1 MTIFLFNNVTMIKKT
16 SLGFM
21 LLSCAVIV
29 YFFVKE
35 QFRGIAL
42 SSADSMTLSI
52 TYLVF
57 GLSMLIFGRINFLEK
72 KKEQ

>member
-1 MTIFLFNNVTMIKKT
+1 MIKKT

-21 LLSCAVIV
+21 LLSCAVII
-29 YFFVKE
+29 FFFIKE
-35 QFRGIAL
+35 QFRGIVL
-42 SSADSMTLSI
+42 SSAENMTLSI

-57 GLSMLIFGRINFLEK
+57 GLSMLIFGRINFLEN

>member
-1 MTIFLFNNVTMIKKT
+1 MIKKT

-21 LLSCAVIV
+21 LLSCAVII
-29 YFFVKE
+29 FFFIKE
-35 QFRGIAL
+35 QFRGIVL
-42 SSADSMTLSI
+42 SSAENMTLSI

>member
-1 MTIFLFNNVTMIKKT
+1 MIKKT

-21 LLSCAVIV
+21 LLSCAVII
-29 YFFVKE
+29 YFFIKE
-35 QFRGIAL
+35 QFRGIVL
-42 SSADSMTLSI
+42 SSAENMTLSI
-52 TYLVF
+52 SYLVF

>member
-1 MTIFLFNNVTMIKKT
+1 MIKKT

-29 YFFVKE
+29 YFFIKE
-35 QFRGIAL
+35 QFRGVVL
-42 SSADSMTLSI
+42 SSAENMTLSI

>member
-1 MTIFLFNNVTMIKKT
+1 MIKKT

-21 LLSCAVIV
+21 LLSCAVII
-29 YFFVKE
+29 YFFIKE
-35 QFRGIAL
+35 QFRGVVL
-42 SSADSMTLSI
+42 SSAENITLSVA
-52 TYLVF
+52 YLVF

>member
-1 MTIFLFNNVTMIKKT
+1 MIKKT

-21 LLSCAVIV
+21 LLSCAVII

-35 QFRGIAL
+35 QFRGIVL
-42 SSADSMTLSI
+42 SSAENMTLSI

>member
-1 MTIFLFNNVTMIKKT
+1 MIKKT

-29 YFFVKE
+29 YFFIKE
-35 QFRGIAL
+35 QFRGVVL
-42 SSADSMTLSI
+42 SSTENMTLSI